1 MIGDTIKFTSIN
13 PLKIKVTGRTK
24 QFISSFGEHVIVEEV
39 EKSIKR
45 ACEKYNEVQITEFT
59 VGPRILKDKGKS
71 HHEWLIEFKIKPK
84 DLISFEKE
92 VDKNLQELNSYYKD
106 LVQDGI
112 LSTLKIKILKRKSFI
127 NFMKLKGK
135 LGGQN
140 KVPRLSNDN
149 NLIDEIIKNSIL

>member
-1 MIGDTIKFTSIN
+1 M
-13 PLKIKVTGRTK
+13 
-24 QFISSFGEHVIVEEV
+24 
-39 EKSIKR
+39 
-45 ACEKYNEVQITEFT
+45 
-59 VGPRILKDKGKS
+59 
-71 HHEWLIEFKIKPK
+71 
-84 DLISFEKE
+84 
-92 VDKNLQELNSYYKD
+92 NSYYKD

-149 NLIDEIIKNSIL
+149 ILIDEIIKNSIL